1 MVIYLNGEE
10 LARANM
16 PAGGVSRLTRAVSSV
31 ESAVVDLEIGGELLR
46 RGENV
51 LAVSVHNTSI
61 NSSDLSFM
69 LTLAPSLLVVERCPD
84 EQPGPAPERFL
95 RGEVSDE
102 GQRDIA
108 DAVRILLLLFAGGV
122 DINCPDAADVDD
134 DGMILVTDAVRLLRY
149 LFGGIEPPPAP
160 GIECGE
166 DLTEDELGGCA
177 ATSCAD

>member
-1 MVIYLNGEE
+1 
-10 LARANM
+10 M

-95 RGEVSDE
+95 RGDVSDE

-149 LFGGIEPPPAP
+149 LFGGIEPPPSP